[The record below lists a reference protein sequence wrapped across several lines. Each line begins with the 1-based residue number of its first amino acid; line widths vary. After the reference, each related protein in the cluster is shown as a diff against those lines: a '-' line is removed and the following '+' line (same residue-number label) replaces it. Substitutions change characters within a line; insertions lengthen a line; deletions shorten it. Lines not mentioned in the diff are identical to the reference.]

1 MPVRVLCVL
10 GTRPE
15 AIKLAPVI
23 LQLRRRH
30 DEAGD
35 VEVAVCTTAQ
45 HRELLDEGLRPF
57 GIVPDHDL
65 DVMRPDQHPA
75 QVAAAV
81 LERLPEVI
89 QREQPTWV
97 VVQGDT
103 ATAAAAALT
112 AFYCGVR
119 VAHVEA
125 GLRTSDKWRPY
136 PEELSRRVIT
146 TVADLH
152 FAPSE
157 RARDA
162 LVREHVA
169 DEDVVVTGN
178 PVVDAVRYVLAH
190 HAASGVFETSAA
202 RKVLVTMHRRES
214 FGEPL
219 ERMCRAVRTVAEAQG
234 DAVEI
239 VLPVHP
245 NPTVSDTVRRVLGD
259 VANVSLIDPVD
270 YVSMIHTLAASD
282 LVLTDSGGIQE
293 EACALGVPALV
304 LRDETERPE
313 GIEAGCLE
321 LVGTDADR
329 IVERATAHLA
339 GSSVSSRDPGE
350 QTPFGDGH
358 AAERIVDA
366 LVSHGEGRPSP

>member
-1 MPVRVLCVL
+1 VAVRVLCVL

-15 AIKLAPVI
+15 AIKLGPVI
-23 LQLRRRH
+23 LELRRRQA
-30 DEAGD
+30 ENNG
-35 VEVAVCTTAQ
+35 VEVSACATAQ

-57 GIVPDHDL
+57 AITPDHDL

-75 QVAAAV
+75 HVAAAV
-81 LERLPEVI
+81 LDRLPDVI
-89 QREQPTWV
+89 VTEQPTWV

-103 ATAAAAALT
+103 ATAASAALA

-125 GLRTSDKWRPY
+125 GLRTNDKWRPY

-162 LVREHVA
+162 LLHENVDDSQVI
-169 DEDVVVTGN
+169 VTGN
-178 PVVDAVRYVLAH
+178 PVVDAVRFVLGN
-190 HAASGVFETSAA
+190 HAATPAFRTDAGH
-202 RKVLVTMHRRES
+202 KVLVTMHRRES

-219 ERMCRAVRTVAEAQG
+219 ERMCAAMRTVAEG
-234 DAVEI
+234 HRHDVEI

-245 NPTVSDTVRRVLGD
+245 NPAVSTTVHDVLGD
-259 VANVSLIDPVD
+259 VANVSLVDPID
-270 YVSMIHTLAASD
+270 YVSMVHTIAASD

-293 EACALGVPALV
+293 EACALGVPTLV
-304 LRDETERPE
+304 LRDETERSE
-313 GIEAGCLE
+313 GIDAGCLE
-321 LVGTDADR
+321 LVGTDAER
-329 IVERATAHLA
+329 IVTRATALLA
-339 GSSVSSRDPGE
+339 EATTRSAPTGE
-350 QTPFGDGH
+350 ATPFGDGH
-358 AAERIVDA
+358 AAERIADA
-366 LVSHGEGRPSP
+366 LITHA